1 VRLLVVEDNPKMA
14 GLLKRGL
21 EEAGHAVDVVS
32 TGNDAVWLG
41 RECDFDAVVLDLG
54 LPDVDGFEVCRQLR
68 QYDRWPPI
76 LMLTARD
83 SVEDRVV
90 GLDAGADDYLIKPF
104 AFTELLARLRALMRR
119 PTGERPSVLAVG
131 DLSLDPAT
139 HEVSRAGQTVSL
151 TGKEFALLEYF
162 MRHPGQ
168 VCSRDELLEHVWD
181 FAFDGDPHIVTVYV
195 GYLRDKIDTPFGRS
209 CLQTVRGAGY
219 RIRP

>member
-68 QYDRWPPI
+68 HYDRWPPI